1 MTNLREK
8 IIENYLRNEVKKL
21 NGRAYKWESPGN
33 NGVPDR
39 IIFLPGGKVY
49 LVELKAPCKK
59 PTALQKNQHLFL
71 NQLGQE
77 VNVIDSKEKVD
88 TFIQKVRDVVTK

>member
-1 MTNLREK
+1 MKNIREK
-8 IIENYLRNEVKKL
+8 SIENYLRNEVKKL
-21 NGRAYKWESPGN
+21 NGKAYKWESPGN

-39 IIFLPGGKVY
+39 IVFLPGGKVY
-49 LVELKAPCKK
+49 LVELKAPGKK

-77 VNVIDSKEKVD
+77 VYVIDSKEKVD
-88 TFIQKVRDVVTK
+88 AFIQKVREVVTK

>member
-1 MTNLREK
+1 MKNVSEK
-8 IIENYLRNEVKKL
+8 NIEAYLRNEVKKL

-39 IIFLPGGKVY
+39 IVFLPGGTVH
-49 LVELKAPCKK
+49 LVELKAPGKK

-77 VNVIDSKEKVD
+77 VYVIDSKEKVD
-88 TFIQKVRDVVTK
+88 NFIKKVSGNND